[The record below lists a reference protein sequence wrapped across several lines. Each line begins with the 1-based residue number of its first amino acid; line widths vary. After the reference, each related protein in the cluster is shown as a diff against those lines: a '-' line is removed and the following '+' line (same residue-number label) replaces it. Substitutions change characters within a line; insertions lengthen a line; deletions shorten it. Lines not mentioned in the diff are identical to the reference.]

1 MDAAQLREQCLSM
14 PGSFEDFP
22 FGPDASVFKV
32 RATIDGARH
41 PTKMF
46 ALVALE
52 GLPLSVSLKCEP
64 ALAVRL
70 RIDYD
75 EITTAYHFN
84 KTHWN
89 GVRLDGRL
97 PDQMVVEMIEDSYDL
112 VVSTLNREQ
121 KALLGWSRSD

>member
-1 MDAAQLREQCLSM
+1 MDASQLRSQCLAM
-14 PGSFEDFP
+14 PGSYEDFP
-22 FGPDASVFKV
+22 FGPETSVFKV
-32 RATIDGARH
+32 RADIEGARH

-46 ALVALE
+46 ALSALE
-52 GLPLSVSLKCEP
+52 GTPLSVSLKCEP

-84 KTHWN
+84 KVHWN
-89 GVRLDGRL
+89 GVRLDGTL
-97 PDQMVVEMIEDSYDL
+97 PDQMILEMIEDSYDL

-121 KALLGWSRSD
+121 KALLGWTRA